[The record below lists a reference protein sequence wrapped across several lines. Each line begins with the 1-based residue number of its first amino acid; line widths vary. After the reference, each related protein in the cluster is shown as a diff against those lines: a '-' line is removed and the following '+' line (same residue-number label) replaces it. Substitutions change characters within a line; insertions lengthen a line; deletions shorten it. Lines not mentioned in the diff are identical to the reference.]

1 MTHSQQTHQQKQN
14 LIIKSQPIYMYILL
28 IFTDQECKFLN
39 AMWLYDTIKDMIQDT
54 NNVIR
59 YSDVNK
65 KTRVYKT
72 AKSFFRI
79 LKVNDDDNTL
89 YFK

>member
-1 MTHSQQTHQQKQN
+1 M
-14 LIIKSQPIYMYILL
+14 
-28 IFTDQECKFLN
+28 IFNDQECKVLN
-39 AMWLYDTIKDMIQDT
+39 CMWLYDTIKQMIEDT
-54 NNVIR
+54 NNLIR
-59 YSDVNK
+59 YSDVSK

-79 LKVNDDDNTL
+79 LNISNSDTIL

>member
-1 MTHSQQTHQQKQN
+1 
-14 LIIKSQPIYMYILL
+14 MYILL
-28 IFTDQECKFLN
+28 IFHTQDCTTLN
-39 AMWLYDTIKDMIQDT
+39 AMWFYDTIKDMIQDT
-54 NNVIR
+54 KGVIR

-79 LKVNDDDNTL
+79 LKISNSDETL

>member
-1 MTHSQQTHQQKQN
+1 
-14 LIIKSQPIYMYILL
+14 MYILI
-28 IFTDQECKFLN
+28 IFHTQDCTIFN
-39 AMWLYDTIKDMIQDT
+39 AMWLYDTIKDMIEDT

-79 LKVNDDDNTL
+79 LKVSNDDNTL

>member
-1 MTHSQQTHQQKQN
+1 M
-14 LIIKSQPIYMYILL
+14 
-28 IFTDQECKFLN
+28 DQHCKVLN
-39 AMWLYDTIKDMIQDT
+39 AMWFYDSIKDIIQDT
-54 NNVIR
+54 KNVIR
-59 YSDVNK
+59 YSDVSK

-79 LKVNDDDNTL
+79 LKVSNEDTIL

>member
-1 MTHSQQTHQQKQN
+1 
-14 LIIKSQPIYMYILL
+14 MYILL
-28 IFTDQECKFLN
+28 VFHDQKCATLN
-39 AMWLYDTIKDMIQDT
+39 AMWFYDTIKDMIQDT
-54 NNVIR
+54 RGVIR

-79 LKVNDDDNTL
+79 LKVSNNDNLL

>member
-1 MTHSQQTHQQKQN
+1 
-14 LIIKSQPIYMYILL
+14 MYILL
-28 IFTDQECKFLN
+28 IFSDQECKVFN
-39 AMWLYDTIKDMIQDT
+39 AMWMYDSIKDMIEDT

-79 LKVNDDDNTL
+79 LKISREDTAL

>member
-1 MTHSQQTHQQKQN
+1 M
-14 LIIKSQPIYMYILL
+14 
-28 IFTDQECKFLN
+28 IFNDQECKVLN
-39 AMWLYDTIKDMIQDT
+39 CMWLYDTIKQMIQDT
-54 NNVIR
+54 NNLIR
-59 YSDVNK
+59 YSDVSK

-79 LKVNDDDNTL
+79 LKISNSDTIL

>member
-1 MTHSQQTHQQKQN
+1 
-14 LIIKSQPIYMYILL
+14 MYILL
-28 IFTDQECKFLN
+28 IFHEQECKILN
-39 AMWLYDTIKDMIQDT
+39 AMWFYDSIKDMIEDT
-54 NNVIR
+54 NHVIR

-79 LKVNDDDNTL
+79 LKVSNNDACL

>member
-1 MTHSQQTHQQKQN
+1 
-14 LIIKSQPIYMYILL
+14 
-28 IFTDQECKFLN
+28 
-39 AMWLYDTIKDMIQDT
+39 MWLYDTIKDMIQDT

>member
-1 MTHSQQTHQQKQN
+1 
-14 LIIKSQPIYMYILL
+14 MYILL
-28 IFTDQECKFLN
+28 IFHTQDCNTLN

>member
-1 MTHSQQTHQQKQN
+1 
-14 LIIKSQPIYMYILL
+14 MYILL
-28 IFTDQECKFLN
+28 IFTDQECKLFN
-39 AMWLYDTIKDMIQDT
+39 AMWLYDSIKDMIEDT

-79 LKVNDDDNTL
+79 LKILNDDNTL

>member
-1 MTHSQQTHQQKQN
+1 
-14 LIIKSQPIYMYILL
+14 MYILL
-28 IFTDQECKFLN
+28 IFTDQECKLFN
-39 AMWLYDTIKDMIQDT
+39 AMWLYDSIKDMIEDT

-72 AKSFFRI
+72 DKSFFRI
-79 LKVNDDDNTL
+79 LKISNDDNTL

>member
-1 MTHSQQTHQQKQN
+1 
-14 LIIKSQPIYMYILL
+14 MYILL
-28 IFTDQECKFLN
+28 VFHDQECKLFN
-39 AMWLYDTIKDMIQDT
+39 AMWLYDSIKDMIEDT

>member
-1 MTHSQQTHQQKQN
+1 
-14 LIIKSQPIYMYILL
+14 MYILL
-28 IFTDQECKFLN
+28 IFDDQECKRFN
-39 AMWLYDTIKDMIQDT
+39 AMWFYDSIKDMIQDT

-79 LKVNDDDNTL
+79 LKISREDTAL